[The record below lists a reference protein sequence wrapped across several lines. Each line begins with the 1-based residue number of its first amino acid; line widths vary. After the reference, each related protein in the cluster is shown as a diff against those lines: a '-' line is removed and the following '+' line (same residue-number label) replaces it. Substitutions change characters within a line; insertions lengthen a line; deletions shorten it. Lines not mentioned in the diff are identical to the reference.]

1 MTKTLPDLSRP
12 ALLLAAALL
21 LLLHGCASSPPTA
34 STTAPTSPRAAEPP
48 PGRSVASLTTERDW
62 LLSFFH
68 GTPVVIA
75 QRSDGLLGVDVPR
88 EFCFDANRSTVKP
101 ALGAVLDKVAESL
114 RRSRARL
121 PVLAAPADADGKAT
135 LAMQRA
141 NQMRSHLLGR
151 GVAAA
156 QIGLPTVSTAA
167 TVQLR
172 LDAAVQ

>member
-1 MTKTLPDLSRP
+1 MLKMPLPMRP
-12 ALLLAAALL
+12 LLLLATALLLHA
-21 LLLHGCASSPPTA
+21 CASPPA
-34 STTAPTSPRAAEPP
+34 STPTPAAPAAEPP
-48 PGRSVASLTTERDW
+48 PGRSVASLATERDW

-75 QRSDGLLGVDVPR
+75 QRADGLLGVDVPR
-88 EFCFDANRSTVKP
+88 EFCFDANRSNVKP

-121 PVLAAPADADGKAT
+121 PTLAAPADANGDAT

-141 NQMRSHLLGR
+141 NQMRTHLLGR
-151 GVAAA
+151 GVPAT

-167 TVQLR
+167 AVQLR
-172 LDAAVQ
+172 LDATVR